1 MEFKDYSKYRW
12 FYTSSGKLVVGGK
25 NALQNEQLLRIL
37 RAQKKERLVMHTS
50 EPGSPF
56 SIILADIGKLTKNDT
71 EECAIFTAS
80 FSKAWKEGKKNA
92 LVDIFK
98 LSQLY
103 KLNIMKP
110 GTWGVK
116 DKIERKSVP
125 LELVLTKQENVLRAV
140 PEKSVKLKRD
150 ILLKISPGK
159 IDKALMLPKFQL
171 ILKTPFSQ
179 EELITALPSGGVKIN
194 KNEL

>member
-1 MEFKDYSKYRW
+1 MEFKDYEKYRW
-12 FYTSSGKLVVGGK
+12 FFTSSGKLVVGGK
-25 NALQNEQLLRIL
+25 NALQNEQLLRIV
-37 RAQKKERLVMHTS
+37 RAQRKERLAMHTT

-56 SIILADIGKLTKNDT
+56 SIILADMDKLTKNDI

-80 FSKAWKEGKKNA
+80 FSKAWKEEKKKA

-103 KLNIMKP
+103 KLSIMKP
-110 GTWGVK
+110 GTWGVRN
-116 DKIERKSVP
+116 KIERMSVP

-140 PEKSVKLKRD
+140 PEKSVKLKKD

-159 IDKALMLPKFQL
+159 IDKTLMLPKFQL
-171 ILKTPFSQ
+171 SLKIPFSQ
-179 EELITALPSGGVKIN
+179 EELIVALPAGGVRIN
-194 KNEL
+194 KK